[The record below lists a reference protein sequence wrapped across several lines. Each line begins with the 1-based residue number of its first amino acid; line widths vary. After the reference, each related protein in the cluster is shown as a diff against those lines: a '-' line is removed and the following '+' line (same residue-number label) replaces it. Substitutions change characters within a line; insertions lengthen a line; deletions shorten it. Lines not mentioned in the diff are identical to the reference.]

1 MGSPTMKLSLEP
13 IQTDGW
19 FERIG
24 ERIGSFQALC
34 EILGERFVAFSL
46 ITGARVTALTIDR
59 RNPDESL
66 VDFEISGAEVGAD
79 QREQRL
85 TLQRFRQRLV
95 SALLAEEHYGPPP
108 ERDTDTEAI
117 QAFIGVRSLLL
128 APLYGFTVVELETKP
143 KGAVI
148 KVSIDGELSE
158 FELDDFRHGLRA
170 LVLEELDRVR
180 DERDSRNS
188 FDPAA
193 VPEAQ
198 AAAERKDFAKVVELL
213 GAWAMP
219 LTFLLRT
226 PDGQALSD
234 DSRVVLGTALQLL
247 GEAWIETGELQQ
259 GEEMLRLAVQY
270 CVDTD
275 GASSA
280 YLKLGLALFRL
291 KRFGEAIAPLRR
303 AANLQA
309 PARAVWPALSIAFLE
324 RDRLLAAWGATE
336 EGLSAGVDDPRLMA
350 VRGRVR
356 ARLPAMSKWEEWLGA
371 ASAEGKAS
379 GTATTV
385 GDAAVESA
393 PSRRK
398 SP

>member
-1 MGSPTMKLSLEP
+1 
-13 IQTDGW
+13 
-19 FERIG
+19 
-24 ERIGSFQALC
+24 
-34 EILGERFVAFSL
+34 
-46 ITGARVTALTIDR
+46 
-59 RNPDESL
+59 
-66 VDFEISGAEVGAD
+66 
-79 QREQRL
+79 
-85 TLQRFRQRLV
+85 
-95 SALLAEEHYGPPP
+95 
-108 ERDTDTEAI
+108 
-117 QAFIGVRSLLL
+117 
-128 APLYGFTVVELETKP
+128 
-143 KGAVI
+143 VI

-188 FDPAA
+188 FYPAA

-275 GASSA
+275 
-280 YLKLGLALFRL
+280 
-291 KRFGEAIAPLRR
+291 
-303 AANLQA
+303 
-309 PARAVWPALSIAFLE
+309 
-324 RDRLLAAWGATE
+324 
-336 EGLSAGVDDPRLMA
+336 
-350 VRGRVR
+350 
-356 ARLPAMSKWEEWLGA
+356 
-371 ASAEGKAS
+371 
-379 GTATTV
+379 
-385 GDAAVESA
+385 
-393 PSRRK
+393 
-398 SP
+398 